1 MPHSNGNE
9 PAGRFFRATALGGDL
24 HFIDVNDWDQW
35 EPGRIRYLDEA
46 EVQWLVRAGAGDRR
60 IIRAAAELDGAIQDS
75 APSQS
80 VYLYLDET
88 LSQDALGRWEEMR
101 RNRDRGRALLRRSRA
116 RRDQTSAHPVTP
128 PVTANALSS
137 NDP

>member
-35 EPGRIRYLDEA
+35 EPSRIRYLDEA
-46 EVQWLVRAGAGDRR
+46 EVRWLVRASAGDRR
-60 IIRAAAELDGAIQDS
+60 IIRVVAELESAIQDS

-116 RRDQTSAHPVTP
+116 RRDSASTHLVASSVSGDT
-128 PVTANALSS
+128 LSS
-137 NDP
+137 HEP

>member
-1 MPHSNGNE
+1 MPYSNGNE

-35 EPGRIRYLDEA
+35 EPSRIRYLDEA
-46 EVQWLVRAGAGDRR
+46 EVRWLVRAGAGDRR
-60 IIRAAAELDGAIQDS
+60 IIRAAAELESAIQDS

-80 VYLYLDET
+80 VYLYLDEA
-88 LSQDALGRWEEMR
+88 LSHDALGRWEEMR

-116 RRDQTSAHPVTP
+116 RRDPASAHLLTSPV
-128 PVTANALSS
+128 AGDALSS
-137 NDP
+137 HDP

>member
-35 EPGRIRYLDEA
+35 EPSRIRYLDEA
-46 EVQWLVRAGAGDRR
+46 EVRWLVRASARDRR
-60 IIRAAAELDGAIQDS
+60 IIRAAAELESAIQDS

-80 VYLYLDET
+80 VYLYVDET
-88 LSQDALGRWEEMR
+88 LSQDAVGRWEEMR

-116 RRDQTSAHPVTP
+116 RRDLASTQMPTSLVTEGP
-128 PVTANALSS
+128 LVRH
-137 NDP
+137 DP

>member
-9 PAGRFFRATALGGDL
+9 PGGRFFRATALGGDL

-35 EPGRIRYLDEA
+35 EPSRIRYLDEA

-60 IIRAAAELDGAIQDS
+60 IIRAAAELESAILDS

-116 RRDQTSAHPVTP
+116 RRDQASAHLVTP
-128 PVTANALSS
+128 PVTGNALPS